1 MGVDYFP
8 KSMSSKVN
16 ETAHEEIE
24 LTKMF
29 SIQYVS
35 YYAEEIPLFHHRRVE
50 VCKVRITLLIIFFFD
65 WYNQIIHIY
74 IAHFYLNLPLL
85 IE

>member
-24 LTKMF
+24 LTYEDVF
-29 SIQYVS
+29 NPI
-35 YYAEEIPLFHHRRVE
+35 R
-50 VCKVRITLLIIFFFD
+50 
-65 WYNQIIHIY
+65 
-74 IAHFYLNLPLL
+74 
-85 IE
+85 